1 MRCTV
6 FSIGISE
13 HATQDIST
21 LHSDIEA
28 EIAATFDELA
38 AQLQQRRE
46 IVLAE
51 AQIATQLMLLV
62 IRAASNVACLTRIF
76 RISVVI

>member
-1 MRCTV
+1 M

-51 AQIATQLMLLV
+51 AQQQ
-62 IRAASNVACLTRIF
+62 AASKTKLLAVQQSTLKVWRGCVRVTASQLF
-76 RISVVI
+76 